1 MKYFVER
8 IIVIPV
14 KDGEVFE
21 RQHYAAKFLP
31 NNQYKL
37 TDIVS
42 ASFFNYLTTTL
53 HVYENYLMHREF

>member
-21 RQHYAAKFLP
+21 RQHYAAKFLS

-37 TDIVS
+37 TDIQSVRLFS
-42 ASFFNYLTTTL
+42 II
-53 HVYENYLMHREF
+53 

>member
-14 KDGEVFE
+14 KDDKVFE
-21 RQHYAAKFLP
+21 RQHYAAKFLS

-37 TDIVS
+37 TDIE
-42 ASFFNYLTTTL
+42 SFFNYLTTTL
-53 HVYENYLMHREF
+53 HVYGNYLMHEF